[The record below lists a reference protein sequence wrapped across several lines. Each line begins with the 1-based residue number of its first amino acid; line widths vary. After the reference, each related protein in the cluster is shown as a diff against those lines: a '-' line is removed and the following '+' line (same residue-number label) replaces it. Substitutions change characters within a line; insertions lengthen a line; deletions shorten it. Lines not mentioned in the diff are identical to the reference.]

1 MLDFVSQIV
10 LALGIWAFN
19 RAFLRQT
26 NFITVL
32 LLVTRQFL
40 APYIYWVSL
49 TFSALERGPFVT
61 LLWDAHTIALIWY
74 GSVYKVVP
82 QSMVLL
88 KAAFDGVAILFVLDQ
103 RKEDRLYLFLLF
115 SAVRVLLYAVLI
127 KGLLFGQVE
136 MSVSLGAQI
145 FLAYAQFME

>member
-10 LALGIWAFN
+10 LAVGIWAFN

-26 NFITVL
+26 TFVTVVL
-32 LLVTRQFL
+32 LGARQFF
-40 APYIYWVSL
+40 AEYVYWVSL
-49 TFSALERGPFVT
+49 VFSALERGPFVT
-61 LLWDAHTIALIWY
+61 LLWDAHNLALFWY

-88 KAAFDGVAILFVLDQ
+88 RAAFDAIALVFVLDQ
-103 RKEDRLYLFLLF
+103 RKEDRLYLFGLF
-115 SAVRVLLYAVLI
+115 TLVRVVLYGVCI
-127 KGLLFGQVE
+127 KLLLFGQVE